1 MELYVSFFF
10 FFSFYIRMRT
20 LVSFLFCFWFF
31 IFLYFLFKFRFLSC
45 SLQQAITALKKGA
58 QLLKY
63 GRRGKPK
70 FCPFRVANVRHK
82 MCLNV
87 HMLYINC

>member
-1 MELYVSFFF
+1 MSLFF